1 MNINYVWISIMN
13 NYWICCRYEQWY
25 TVCKLLSIRQTK
37 VKSKKVNGKLFIL
50 EKMFIK
56 VCHNEEHNFLRV
68 YWNLATIQNWSRRQ
82 KIVGLRNYADIVCT
96 WEMKKTWMKGK
107 SEKQHDHDHYYMY
120 IGGNLQSTAVTEKVL
135 TYYFSYTCFLDTC
148 NLSIHYNLDSTNFK
162 ATINSADSSSLL
174 CTVLRAQY
182 SFLYTYTRITTYTT
196 HCGSDFSTTI

>member
-1 MNINYVWISIMN
+1 
-13 NYWICCRYEQWY
+13 
-25 TVCKLLSIRQTK
+25 
-37 VKSKKVNGKLFIL
+37 
-50 EKMFIK
+50 
-56 VCHNEEHNFLRV
+56 
-68 YWNLATIQNWSRRQ
+68 
-82 KIVGLRNYADIVCT
+82 
-96 WEMKKTWMKGK
+96 MKGK

-162 ATINSADSSSLL
+162 ATIYSADSSSLS

-196 HCGSDFSTTI
+196 HCGSDFQLPYSWKYWQCFYYGRLAVVTSYRQNLTATNNSFLGV